1 MEPLVIRRAE
11 KNDLRFILLLYRELD
26 EVYAGQDAG
35 EHILAADIA
44 WLRISSDSR
53 QHLLVAEIAGE
64 IVGTLTLIIVPNIGH
79 KGSPWGAIENVVVKG
94 NRRGRGLGKS
104 LMREATAIA
113 RERGCYKLI
122 LSSNVLRTEAHE
134 FYRELGW
141 RETHVGFS
149 LDIEK

>member
-94 NRRGRGLGKS
+94 SRRGRGLGKS
-104 LMREATAIA
+104 LMREATGIA

-122 LSSNVLRTEAHE
+122 LSSNVLRTEAHD

-141 RETHVGFS
+141 RETHVGFA
-149 LDIEK
+149 LDLEK

>member
-35 EHILAADIA
+35 EPILAADIA

-79 KGSPWGAIENVVVKG
+79 KGSPWGAIENVVVKSG
-94 NRRGRGLGKS
+94 RRGRGLGKS

-113 RERGCYKLI
+113 GERGCYKLI
-122 LSSNVLRTEAHE
+122 LSSNVLRTEAHD